1 VRSVILDTATAYL
14 LPLMLLFSVFLLLRG
29 HNEPGG
35 GFAGGLVAAAG
46 FALLATGSGVEAA
59 RRALRAEPRALLAVG
74 LLVALASGIPGM
86 LAGEPFQAAVWW
98 TLDLPGGG
106 SLYVGTPLV
115 FDVGVYLAVL
125 GTVLA
130 IVFALEEEEPA

>member
-1 VRSVILDTATAYL
+1 MRSVILTTATAYL
-14 LPLMLLFSVFLLLRG
+14 LPLLLLFSVFLLLRG

-35 GFAGGLVAAAG
+35 GFAGGLVAAAS

-59 RRALRAEPRALLAVG
+59 RRALRVDPRTLIAAG
-74 LLVALASGIPGM
+74 LLVALASGIPGV
-86 LAGEPFQAAVWW
+86 LGGEPYMTGVWW
-98 TLDLPGGG
+98 TIELPGGA
-106 SLYVGTPLV
+106 SFDLGTPLV
-115 FDVGVYLAVL
+115 FDIGVYLAVI